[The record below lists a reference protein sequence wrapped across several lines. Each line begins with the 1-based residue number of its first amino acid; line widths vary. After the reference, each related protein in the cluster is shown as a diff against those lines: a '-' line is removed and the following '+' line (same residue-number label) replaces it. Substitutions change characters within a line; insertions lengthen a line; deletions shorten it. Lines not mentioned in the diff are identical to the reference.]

1 MRKWAIIA
9 SIWLV
14 AATTLAFAAVA
25 FGNERHGD
33 GDRVSRGNQAHRVC
47 VHRGDEHHGDGD
59 HVSSGSS
66 EYHHHG
72 DDGGHHDRGGDD

>member
-25 FGNERHGD
+25 F
-33 GDRVSRGNQAHRVC
+33 
-47 VHRGDEHHGDGD
+47 GDEHHGDGD

-72 DDGGHHDRGGDD
+72 DDGGHHDNGGHHDRGGDD